1 MNKYLKSLLIIL
13 VIGIAIFLF
22 LNRKT
27 KPDYFKKVDLNEA
40 NQILNNTDK
49 PYLDTIVS
57 VGLDQLGI
65 DSVDVLIYPLS
76 ETARKNFQRTSGGD
90 LDAHIRENNGIFYVF
105 LNSELSRSE
114 MITVLSHELIH
125 LKQYHEKRV
134 IYKDDTIIWMG
145 IKYKLSQIAYDD
157 RPWENEAFIKQN
169 DLADKIEMVLYN

>member
-1 MNKYLKSLLIIL
+1 MNKYLKQLLIIL
-13 VIGIAIFLF
+13 LIGLAIFLF

-27 KPDYFKKVDLNEA
+27 KSDYFKKVDLNKE
-40 NQILNNTDK
+40 NRIVNNTDK

-57 VGLDQLGI
+57 VGLDRLGI
-65 DSVDVLIYPLS
+65 NNVDVLIYPLS

-90 LDAHIRENNGIFYVF
+90 LDAHIRENNGVFYVF
-105 LNSELSRSE
+105 MNSELGRSE

-145 IKYKLSQIAYDD
+145 IKYKLNQIAYDD
-157 RPWENEAFIKQN
+157 RPWENEAFIRQN
-169 DLADKIEMVLYN
+169 DLIEKIEKVLY